1 MKYFV
6 LLSSRMKQYYQ
17 SGKSVFC
24 IFIIGSLLLNLLMI
38 FMYGNTVTYMKSK
51 NMNTLDY
58 CKYSVILN
66 GSDYQN
72 LCGQLDQLLQDKNM
86 KDIFFYSYW
95 EDGQETF
102 FFITSKDNDAGL
114 QWQKLKGRISF
125 SEAEIENRTKCVIA
139 PREWGLKPGDKKGF
153 GELGEFEVVGVGT
166 LWQGGYIP
174 STVFES
180 MPLPV
185 MSIDILLTERLS
197 AEAHQQFM
205 DLLSAAYGRENVIPA
220 YGISDDMRN
229 SPNDMIG
236 LSILYIFTAAAF
248 LFLLQ
253 YITVLNRKMD
263 AVSELVGATKGT
275 VAFFLLLERFCIA
288 LAAAVG
294 GIVIHR
300 VFYDSVFQRFN
311 LTGIDYEWRDYGII
325 AAIIVLSSLLASIP
339 FVISYARKSAMR
351 IFTE

>member
-6 LLSSRMKQYYQ
+6 LLFSRMKQYYQ
-17 SGKSVFC
+17 SSKSIFC

-38 FMYGNTVTYMKSK
+38 FMYGNTVTYMRSK

-58 CKYSVILN
+58 CKYSVNLN
-66 GSDYQN
+66 GSDYQD
-72 LCGQLDQLLQDKNM
+72 LCGQLDQLLQDKSI
-86 KDIFFYSYW
+86 KDISFYSYW
-95 EDGQETF
+95 KDGQEIF
-102 FFITSKDNDAGL
+102 YFITSKDNNAGL

-125 SEAEIENRTKCVIA
+125 SEAEIENRIKCVIA
-139 PREWGLKPGDKKGF
+139 PREWGLKPGDKKSF

-174 STVFES
+174 STVFEAIS
-180 MPLPV
+180 LPV
-185 MSIDILLTERLS
+185 MAVDILLTERLS
-197 AEAHQQFM
+197 AEDHQQF
-205 DLLSAAYGRENVIPA
+205 LNILSAQYGEDNVIPA

-229 SPNDMIG
+229 SPNDIIG
-236 LSILYIFTAAAF
+236 LSILYIFTTASF

-263 AVSELVGATKGT
+263 AVSELVGAAKGT

-288 LAAAVG
+288 LATAIS

-300 VFYDSVFQRFN
+300 VFYDSFFERFN
-311 LTGIDYEWRDYGII
+311 LTSIDYAWRDYSII
-325 AAIIVLSSLLASIP
+325 VAIIVLSSLLASIP
-339 FVISYARKSAMR
+339 FVISYTRKSAMR

>member
-1 MKYFV
+1 MKFFV
-6 LLSSRMKQYYQ
+6 LLFTRMKQYYQ
-17 SGKSVFC
+17 SSKSIFC
-24 IFIIGSLLLNLLMI
+24 IFIIGSLLLNLLII
-38 FMYGNTVTYMKSK
+38 FMYGNTVTYMRSK
-51 NMNTLDY
+51 NINTLDY
-58 CKYSVILN
+58 CKYSVNLN
-66 GSDYQN
+66 DSDYQD
-72 LCGQLDQLLQDKNM
+72 LCGQLDRLLQDKNI
-86 KDIFFYSYW
+86 KDVTFYSHLKEGEEIFFFSA
-95 EDGQETF
+95 
-102 FFITSKDNDAGL
+102 SKNNNAGL
-114 QWQKLKGRISF
+114 QWNKLKGRIYF
-125 SEAEIENRTKCVIA
+125 TETEIENRAKCVIV
-139 PREWGLKPGDKKGF
+139 PREWGLKPGDKKSF

-180 MPLPV
+180 MSLPV

-197 AEAHQQFM
+197 AEAHQKFM
-205 DLLSAAYGRENVIPA
+205 DTLSARYGAENVIPA
-220 YGISDDMRN
+220 YGISDDMRS
-229 SPNDMIG
+229 SPHEIIG

-288 LAAAVG
+288 LAAAIG
-294 GIVIHR
+294 GIFIHR
-300 VFYDSVFQRFN
+300 VFYDSVFERFN
-311 LTGIDYEWRDYGII
+311 LTSIDYAWRDYGII
-325 AAIIVLSSLLASIP
+325 AVVIVLSSLLASIP